1 MKRLVA
7 LLGKQGARVVILL
20 VILGASGLF
29 LGLAAGYP
37 LSKLSFEQSDAVRL
51 DQARLA
57 GQVDPSAALVDDS
70 DLPIGWE
77 PGDPSMSVFGLMG
90 AEFCGEVVDLESPMA
105 DVQSAVFANPA
116 DSSVLIVQ
124 SVRLD
129 RWQSAR
135 DYVDDVASAVSECS
149 RFYRSGPD
157 GARVEV
163 LVQEGSGSPPITDH
177 VSRRFVAQDGTSVQ
191 SWSMMAVGDVVISI
205 LYSGPARPQE
215 GFLSSMEE
223 RILARVAPKE
233 FAPDGIAPTT
243 TTAADGGGTGTTVLE
258 GGAADETEATLPP
271 EDLEGGE
278 PGN

>member
-1 MKRLVA
+1 MRHLAA

-20 VILGASGLF
+20 VILGVSGLF

-57 GQVDPSAALVDDS
+57 GQVDPAAVLVNDS

-77 PGDPSMSVFGLMG
+77 PGDASMSVFGLMG
-90 AEFCGEVVDLESPMA
+90 AEFCGEAVDLDSPMS

-116 DSSVLIVQ
+116 DSAVLIVQ

-135 DYVDDVASAVSECS
+135 DYIDDVASAVSECS

-157 GARVEV
+157 GARLEV

-191 SWSMMAVGDVVISI
+191 SWSMMAVGDVVISV

-215 GFLSSMEE
+215 GFLSSIEE
-223 RILARVAPKE
+223 RILARAAPKE
-233 FAPDGIAPTT
+233 FAPDGVAPTS
-243 TTAADGGGTGTTVLE
+243 TTAVDGGTGTTVLE

>member
-7 LLGKQGARVVILL
+7 LVGKQGARVVILL
-20 VILGASGLF
+20 VVLATSGLF

-37 LSKLSFEQSDAVRL
+37 LSQLSFEQSDAVRL

-57 GQVDPSAALVDDS
+57 GQVDPAAALASDS
-70 DLPIGWE
+70 DLPMGWE
-77 PGDPSMSVFGLMG
+77 AGDASMALFGLLG
-90 AEFCGEVVDLESPMA
+90 AEFCGEKVEFDAPLS

-116 DSSVLIVQ
+116 DSAVLIVQ
-124 SVRLD
+124 AVRLD

-135 DYVDDVASAVSECS
+135 DYVDDVASAVSECG
-149 RFYRSGPD
+149 RFYRSGTD
-157 GARVEV
+157 GSRVEV
-163 LVQEGSGSPPITDH
+163 VVQEGSGSPPITDY
-177 VSRRFVAQDGTSVQ
+177 VSRRFVAQDGSSVQ

-215 GFLSSMEE
+215 GFLASIEE
-223 RILARVAPKE
+223 QILARVAPKE
-233 FAPDGIAPTT
+233 FAPDGVAPTT
-243 TTAADGGGTGTTVLE
+243 ATTVAGTGTTVLE

>member
-1 MKRLVA
+1 MKHLA
-7 LLGKQGARVVILL
+7 SLLGKQGARVALLL
-20 VILGASGLF
+20 VVLATSGLF

-57 GQVDPSAALVDDS
+57 GQVDPSSALVNDA

-77 PGDPSMSVFGLMG
+77 TGDPGLSAFGLIG
-90 AEFCGEVVDLESPMA
+90 AEFCGEKVELDSPMS
-105 DVQSAVFANPA
+105 DVESVVFANPA
-116 DSSVLIVQ
+116 DSAVLIVQ
-124 SVRLD
+124 AVRLD

-135 DYVDDVASAVSECS
+135 DYVDDVASAVSECG

-157 GARVEV
+157 GTRVEV
-163 LVQEGSGSPPITDH
+163 QVQEGSGSAPITDH
-177 VSRRFVAQDGTSVQ
+177 VSRRFVAQDGSSVQ

-215 GFLSSMEE
+215 GFLGSVEE

-233 FAPDGIAPTT
+233 FAPDGVAPTT
-243 TTAADGGGTGTTVLE
+243 STTVDDAGTGTTVLE